1 MKIYSLLFALP
12 LLGSSLQVSAEE
24 IVGVP
29 SAWGMAWR
37 PEATDNFVFFNPYLP
52 GVNLPIMWGFDTA
65 WNSYANMLRGVRYS
79 GSDAVG
85 VARVSFQPWAEITQ
99 KGVLPETL
107 RKNLDERMATVGLI
121 GKKVDIVLNL
131 DGGDNTIKEVY
142 GGYRYENPDDPWWS
156 PKEYIGDVKEQGPRW
171 ADLIDATAAAVLE
184 HGYRVITASPLN
196 EPDLELNGT
205 PKELFLE
212 IARNLKDHEV
222 YPRFRDIRISG
233 GNTLNNDEAMP
244 WYDYLSEYLDEGN
257 THQLAGSFDNYV
269 AFFRK
274 VREDGK
280 YATADELHNVMEA
293 MVGVEYGMQTGI
305 WWGSAEQARGEFMKA
320 SFGERLGYAENRT
333 AWSAASVYRAPG
345 GKLQGFLGCSER
357 QARPSVFSF
366 VSLDGPVFVNGYGP
380 AREYSVS
387 LPADPDGAY
396 QTELQRNAETV
407 VAIETG
413 TDIRPAING
422 EYALVNRASHKVLGG
437 RDGSTADGSHICQ
450 ADYTQAADQLWNV
463 TPVPHNI
470 GGDFSYFFIRNSST
484 GQAMDN
490 CDWNLNPGG
499 IVIAYGPGNNAVQQ
513 WALEY
518 DGDGWFHIR
527 NKHSALYLEC
537 VSEAAGTDVV
547 QNERGDSESQ
557 QWRLIPAGAPIE
569 FEAPA
574 VPQALTAS
582 ARNASVCLKWDAV
595 ADNGPVTYA
604 VLRAEK
610 GSDRYNTIARG
621 IEETAFVDNSV
632 DSREYSYR
640 VFAEDASGNRSEAC
654 APVSA
659 SAAGTGLIAHFP
671 LEKDAADMGPNA
683 FSLYSASALSFRSDA
698 LFMRGQQ
705 YLQLPYSLCG
715 HDRLTV
721 MMTAMRSTPTDGLVL
736 FSTGCGPEKYL
747 DLSLY
752 DNGTV
757 TLRRMTGQSEET
769 VAGPAV
775 DTRVPAH
782 LAVVLEGETASLY
795 VDGKVYGTIPVSGL
809 ELSDRML
816 SYIGRGQKLSN
827 TYFAGSVSD
836 LKVYNRALSAEEI
849 AAEASGAGVAET
861 DSISRVVK
869 EVEYYTP
876 LGVRISAPASD
887 GITIVRTIYS
897 DGSAKVERRLAGK

>member
-1 MKIYSLLFALP
+1 MKIYSLLLALP
-12 LLGSSLQVSAEE
+12 LLGPSFQVSAEE
-24 IVGVP
+24 IACVP
-29 SAWGMAWR
+29 SAWGMAWH
-37 PEATDNFVFFNPYLP
+37 PEAADGFVFFNPYLP
-52 GVNLPIMWGFDTA
+52 GENLPIKWGFDTA

-85 VARVSFQPWAEITQ
+85 VARVSFQPWAAITT
-99 KGVLPETL
+99 KGVLPEML
-107 RKNLDERMATVGLI
+107 RKNLDERMVTVGLI

-131 DGGDNTIKEVY
+131 DGGDNTVKEIY

-171 ADLIDATAAAVLE
+171 ADLIDATAAAVEE
-184 HGYRVITASPLN
+184 HGYRVVTASPLN

-212 IARNLKDHEV
+212 IARNLKDHEA

-257 THQLAGSFDNYV
+257 THQLAGSFDNYA
-269 AFFRK
+269 AFFSK

-333 AWSAASVYRAPG
+333 AWSAASVYRAPD

-357 QARPSVFSF
+357 QARPSVYSF

-413 TDIRPAING
+413 TDIRPAVDG
-422 EYALVNRASHKVLGG
+422 EYVLVNRASRKVLGG
-437 RDGSTADGSHICQ
+437 RDGSTADGSHICL
-450 ADYTQAADQLWNV
+450 ADYTRAADQRWNV
-463 TPVPHNI
+463 TPVPHDI

-499 IVIAYGPGNNAVQQ
+499 IVIAYGPGNNSVQQ

-537 VSEAAGTDVV
+537 GSEVSGTDVV
-547 QNERGDSESQ
+547 QNERAARDSQ
-557 QWRLIPAGAPIE
+557 MWRLLPADAPLE

-582 ARNASVCLKWDAV
+582 ACNASVRLQWEAV
-595 ADNGPVTYA
+595 ADGGPVTYA
-604 VLRAEK
+604 VLRAAK
-610 GSDRYNTIARG
+610 GDGKYNTIARG
-621 IEETAFVDNSV
+621 IKETAFIDNSV

-640 VFAEDASGNRSEAC
+640 VFAEDVSGNRSEAS

-659 SAAGTGLIAHFP
+659 SAEGKGLVAHFQ
-671 LEKDAADMGPNA
+671 LEKDAADMGPNGFSIYSPSA
-683 FSLYSASALSFRSDA
+683 FSFRNNALY
-698 LFMRGQQ
+698 MRGQQ
-705 YLQLPYSLCG
+705 YLQLPYSIFG
-715 HDRLTV
+715 HENLTV
-721 MMTAMRSTPTDGLVL
+721 MVTALRSSPTEGLTL
-736 FSTGCGPEKYL
+736 LSTGCGPEKYL
-747 DLSLY
+747 GLSMC

-757 TLRRMTGQSEET
+757 ALLRKAGLSEET
-769 VAGPAV
+769 VAGPEVEMRAS
-775 DTRVPAH
+775 AH
-782 LAVVLEGETASLY
+782 LAVVLEGEMASLY
-795 VDGKVYGTIPVSGL
+795 VDGKICGSLNLAGL
-809 ELSDRML
+809 GPSDRLL
-816 SYIGRGQKLSN
+816 SYIGRGQNLAN
-827 TYFAGSVSD
+827 TYFAGSVSG
-836 LKVYNRALSAEEI
+836 LKIYNRALSAEEI
-849 AAEASGAGVAET
+849 AAEAGGAAVEETLSG
-861 DSISRVVK
+861 SRVVK
-869 EVEYYTP
+869 DVEYYSP
-876 LGVRISAPASD
+876 LGVRMPAPDND
-887 GITIVRTIYS
+887 GITIIRTIYS
-897 DGSAKVERRLAGK
+897 DGSTKVERRMAGN